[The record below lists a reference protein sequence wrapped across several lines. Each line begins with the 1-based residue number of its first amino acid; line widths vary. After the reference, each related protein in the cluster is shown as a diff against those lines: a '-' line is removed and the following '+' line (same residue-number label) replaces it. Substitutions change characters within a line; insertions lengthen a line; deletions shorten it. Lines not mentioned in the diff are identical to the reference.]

1 MATAKAYANR
11 PPDSDYPAA
20 LSARVGF
27 LLAQAHLIAREEA
40 DRALAEFGLSAN
52 EFGAL
57 ATVVTDSPISQQ
69 RLSRRLRVDP
79 ATMVDVIDELDGAG
93 HIARH
98 RNPEDRREYALEATP
113 KGRALYS
120 RAQKAVIRAE
130 KHTFR
135 GLQADELRTLTR
147 FLERLATRGD
157 H

>member
-1 MATAKAYANR
+1 MATPKALPNR
-11 PPDSDYPAA
+11 PPDSDYPAV

-40 DRALAEFGLSAN
+40 DRALAEFGLSAK

-57 ATVVTDSPISQQ
+57 ATVVTDAPISQQ

-93 HIARH
+93 HIARR
-98 RNPEDRREYALEATP
+98 RNPEDRREYALEATT
-113 KGRALYS
+113 KGRALFS
-120 RAQKAVIRAE
+120 RAQKAVMQAE
-130 KHTFR
+130 RHTFR
-135 GLQADELRTLTR
+135 GLRADELSILTR
-147 FLERLATRGD
+147 LLERLAARGD